1 MPPALPVDSHS
12 QAQPSKSASAVDV
25 LERYRPP
32 IEGRLRALL
41 EGREGPPYSLMR
53 YHLGWEDASG
63 RPEVSRGGKLLRP
76 ALCLLCCEAAGGEA
90 RAALPAAAAIEL
102 LHNFTLIH
110 DDIEDGS
117 TERHGRDTVWRVWS
131 AALAINAGDGMFAL
145 AHLALL
151 QLEDEGHEPARVAH
165 AAKMLDETTL
175 RLAEGQ
181 HLDLAGT
188 ATDRASYLSMIEGK
202 SAVLLG
208 ASCGLGAL
216 AAGAD
221 GATVDALYEFG
232 RRLGLGFQIRDDV
245 LGVWGDPSDTGKR
258 ADDDLRAGKRSFP
271 VVVALER
278 ASAEQRELLKE
289 SLGTDR
295 IERALELL
303 ETLGARGECERAA
316 LEHAE
321 AAVAALRPVELEPA
335 RKAELEQ
342 LARFSAERRA

>member
-1 MPPALPVDSHS
+1 
-12 QAQPSKSASAVDV
+12 
-25 LERYRPP
+25 
-32 IEGRLRALL
+32 
-41 EGREGPPYSLMR
+41 MR
-53 YHLGWEDASG
+53 YHLGWEDSSG
-63 RPEVSRGGKLLRP
+63 RPETSKGGKLLRP
-76 ALCLLCCEAAGGEA
+76 ALCLLCCEAAGSEA
-90 RAALPAAAAIEL
+90 RRALPAAGAVEL

-117 TERHGRDTVWRVWS
+117 TERHGRETLWRVWGE
-131 AALAINAGDGMFAL
+131 ALAINAGDAMFAL

-151 QLEDEGHEPARVAH
+151 QLEDEGHVEARVVR

-181 HLDLAGT
+181 HLDLAG
-188 ATDRASYLSMIEGK
+188 AANDRASYLSMVEGK

-232 RRLGLGFQIRDDV
+232 RRLGLGFQIRDDI
-245 LGVWGDPSDTGKR
+245 LGVWGDPSETGKS
-258 ADDDLRAGKRSFP
+258 AGDDLRAGKRSFP
-271 VVVALER
+271 VIAALELANEAR
-278 ASAEQRELLKE
+278 RGELETALSSA
-289 SLGTDR
+289 D
-295 IERALELL
+295 IDRALELL
-303 ETLGARGECERAA
+303 DALGARDECERAA
-316 LEHAE
+316 REHAE

-342 LARFSAERRA
+342 LARFASERRA